1 MIEPMSER
9 LVPSDD
15 LRRAAL
21 EFIKAN
27 QEALEIL
34 KRLETVLKS
43 LEIKWTG
50 STQEMFLR
58 HYESC
63 RSQFENAATHMDLIA
78 KELEAIADRF
88 EEVDG

>member
-1 MIEPMSER
+1 MSER

-34 KRLETVLKS
+34 KRLESVLTS
-43 LEIKWTG
+43 LEKKWTG

>member
-1 MIEPMSER
+1 MSER
-9 LVPSDD
+9 FVPSDD

-21 EFIKAN
+21 EFAKAN
-27 QEALEIL
+27 QEALAIL
-34 KRLETVLKS
+34 KRLELASKK
-43 LEIKWTG
+43 LEKKWTG

-78 KELEAIADRF
+78 KELEAIVDRF